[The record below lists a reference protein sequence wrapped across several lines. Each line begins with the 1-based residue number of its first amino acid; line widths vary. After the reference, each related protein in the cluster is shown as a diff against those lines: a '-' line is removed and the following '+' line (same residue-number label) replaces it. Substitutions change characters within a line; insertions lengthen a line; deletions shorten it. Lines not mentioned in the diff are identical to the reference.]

1 MIWIILAWAI
11 IIIIPLYAAFDFNSI
26 NFNSGYSNFI
36 ELTNKRFL
44 NCDTYKRYNVNKYL
58 LVEKSMVTM
67 DAKQFIS
74 VYPVAK
80 DHINII
86 WDNEKQNVE
95 TIIIT
100 KQKEKEEKIAIF
112 YIKFNYIDYGKV
124 NKYLRELKN
133 DATKAES
140 DANVIELYSF
150 LQELCQ
156 DKMKQ
161 AQKEINIAC
170 DEIKEITLRV
180 NEVDK

>member
-11 IIIIPLYAAFDFNSI
+11 IIIIPLSIAFDFNSI

-44 NCDTYKRYNVNKYL
+44 NCDTYERYNVNKYL
-58 LVEKSMVTM
+58 VVEKSMVTM

-74 VYPVAK
+74 IYPIAK
-80 DHINII
+80 DHIKII
-86 WDNEKQNVE
+86 WDKEEQNIE

-100 KQKEKEEKIAIF
+100 KRKEKEEKVAKF

-124 NKYLRELKN
+124 NKYLRELKK
-133 DATKAES
+133 DATKANS
-140 DANVIELYSF
+140 DADAIELYSF